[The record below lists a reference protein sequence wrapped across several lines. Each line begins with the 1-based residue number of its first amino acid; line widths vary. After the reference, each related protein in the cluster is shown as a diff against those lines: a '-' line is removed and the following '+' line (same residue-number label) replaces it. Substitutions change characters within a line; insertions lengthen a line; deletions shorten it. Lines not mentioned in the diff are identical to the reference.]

1 MLTKPVYQ
9 MNILCHVSLIMALNS
24 MRYFIVFDIPD
35 GSEDQG
41 GEQPPLR
48 RRTLS
53 VDEIHKI
60 QAKRNHDYDPGKYIC
75 IQIK

>member
-1 MLTKPVYQ
+1 
-9 MNILCHVSLIMALNS
+9 MNCTISRLRRFHVDKTILSK
-24 MRYFIVFDIPD
+24 YFIVFDIPD

-48 RRTLS
+48 KRTLS
-53 VDEIHKI
+53 LDEIHRI
-60 QAKRNHDYDPGKYIC
+60 QPNRNHDYDPGTY

>member
-1 MLTKPVYQ
+1 
-9 MNILCHVSLIMALNS
+9 